1 MKLEKEL
8 GLKHGIQV
16 KEHEA
21 LLNIYFTGD
30 ILRKRARVFFKKHGI
45 TDVQFNLM
53 AILYHQADDSVGLT
67 QQELSKMLLVNRSN
81 ITSLI
86 DRMEKAKL
94 VMRFDV
100 PGDRRYNAVRLTSHG
115 KDVLLNVED
124 SYMEEIKRIIGVLSE
139 SESEQLVRALERIR
153 QGLRKD

>member
-8 GLKHGIQV
+8 GLKKGIQV
-16 KEHEA
+16 REHEA

-30 ILRKRARVFFKKHGI
+30 ILKKRARVFFKDHGI

-53 AILYHQADDSVGLT
+53 EILYHQADDGIGLT
-67 QQELSKMLLVNRSN
+67 QRELSRMLLVNRSN

-94 VMRFDV
+94 VTRFDV
-100 PGDRRYNAVRLTSHG
+100 PGDRRYNAIRLTPRG
-115 KDVLLNVED
+115 KEVLLNVED
-124 SYMEEIKRIIGVLSE
+124 SYMEEVKRIIGALSK
-139 SESEQLVRALERIR
+139 SESEQLVKSLEKIR
-153 QGLRKD
+153 QGLRKK